1 MRGISAR
8 DRSRRVVRFATH
20 DCCTGVLRPG
30 FRPSVGWA
38 TKPNAGIPTEINV
51 GLHFIQPDLRV
62 CATRHSRRDLPP
74 PRPSTA
80 SGGGRQASHCAAC
93 ANGKCRL
100 GCKAQRGN
108 PDRQEST
115 LGFISFSP
123 TYASALLGALDE
135 TRPPPQPPPPRAGA
149 GDKRLIAPPAPMA
162 NVGWAAKPNAGIPID
177 RNQRWAS
184 FHSAQPTRLRHAS
197 SGRTAMV
204 LRSPSASP
212 NKAG

>member
-123 TYASALLGALDE
+123 TYASAPRVERSNGDGFEIPFSVAEQSGMNGGRAQARWRGLFGLRLFAVSSQ
-135 TRPPPQPPPPRAGA
+135 TRRASS
-149 GDKRLIAPPAPMA
+149 
-162 NVGWAAKPNAGIPID
+162 AAKPARRGGKP
-177 RNQRWAS
+177 
-184 FHSAQPTRLRHAS
+184 
-197 SGRTAMV
+197 GRSTVRRV
-204 LRSPSASP
+204 L
-212 NKAG
+212 